1 MCANHSKALGVE
13 WQIRQIWPPTA
24 MIIEGRDG
32 FKSINSEVSMKKY
45 IPYRNIYQRSNVV
58 WGFKKTSFRTKYL
71 S

>member
-1 MCANHSKALGVE
+1 MCANHSKALGLE

-24 MIIEGRDG
+24 IIIEGIDD
-32 FKSINSEVSMKKY
+32 FKSIDSEVSMKKY
-45 IPYRNIYQRSNVV
+45 ITYRNIYQRSNVV